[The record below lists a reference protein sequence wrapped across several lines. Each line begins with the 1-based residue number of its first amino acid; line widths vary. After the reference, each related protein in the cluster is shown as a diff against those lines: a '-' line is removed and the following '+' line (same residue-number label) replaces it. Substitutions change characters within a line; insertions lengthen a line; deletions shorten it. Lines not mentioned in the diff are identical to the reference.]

1 MPRGKEM
8 DRGFEKLYQPIAVG
22 NLVLKHRMIMA
33 PMMKIF
39 GAENGELTQ
48 SVIDYYR
55 ARAKGGAALI
65 TTGLL
70 EVLGRNIER
79 YPRIDD
85 DKYVPGLRRLA
96 ETIHSEGVP
105 IVVQLHHGG
114 SSAGDPVSPSGVPCL
129 TAGQEILQ
137 SRAMSLEEIEEIK
150 ELFVQAALRVKLAGC
165 DGVAPHGAAT
175 YLLQQFFSPR
185 MNLRTDLY
193 GGSLEN
199 RMRLPLEIVRGIR
212 KRCGPE
218 FVIGYAMVVDELS
231 PGGIVLEDSLR
242 FAIALEK
249 EGVDYIDVRAGT
261 HESFAVMESGRGH
274 SNHQP
279 RTGIWEYSE
288 PVKKVLKIPVFC
300 STSGCYDP
308 ALWEEALE
316 KGKAD
321 VISLAKPVICD
332 PDMPKKVLEGRL
344 EDIRQCI
351 LCIECLG
358 YGARGCSL
366 NAEVGREG
374 EYSIE
379 RANNPKKVLVAGGG
393 PGGLEAAR
401 VAALRGH
408 NVTVMDKEAEA
419 GGNLRI
425 IGLCK
430 GNDLLLNFRDWLIRQ
445 CIKAGVRV
453 ELGKEVTPQVVRQAN
468 PDVVIAATGAPVPVI
483 PPIPG
488 IQKSHVVTA
497 VDVITGKVPVGKNVV
512 VIGGGRVGVDTAYT
526 IAAKGLA
533 GHVTIVEP
541 FPVSALA
548 YDMSILCRT
557 YMLFVLLPKY
567 GVQGLTGMRI
577 EEITDREVMVVDREG
592 KRQKIKGDSVVIA
605 LGYRPNMN
613 LYESLRGEN
622 IELYAVGDCEKAR
635 SIADAVDEG
644 ARVARQI

>member
-1 MPRGKEM
+1 MDKKFEMVLKPISVGK
-8 DRGFEKLYQPIAVG
+8 
-22 NLVLKHRMIMA
+22 LVLKHRMIMA

-48 SVIDYYR
+48 SVIDYYH

-65 TTGLL
+65 TTGLF
-70 EVLGRNIER
+70 EVLGRKIER

-85 DKYVPGLRRLA
+85 DRFIPGLQRLA
-96 ETIHSEGVP
+96 EAIHSEGVP

-114 SSAGDPVSPSGVPCL
+114 SSAGDPISPSGVPCL

-137 SRAMSLEEIEEIK
+137 SRAMHLDEIEEIK
-150 ELFVQAALRVKLAGC
+150 QLFVQAALRVKQTGC

-193 GGSLEN
+193 GGSVEN

-212 KRCGPE
+212 ERCGPE
-218 FVIGYAMVVDELS
+218 FLIGYAMVVDELS
-231 PGGIVLEDSLR
+231 PGGIVLEDSVR
-242 FAIALEK
+242 FATALEK
-249 EGVDYIDVRAGT
+249 EGVNYIDVRAGT
-261 HESFAVMESGRGH
+261 HESFAVTESGRGH

-288 PVKKVLKIPVFC
+288 AVKKVLKIPVFC

-308 ALWEEALE
+308 VLWEEAL
-316 KGKAD
+316 KNGRAD
-321 VISLAKPVICD
+321 VVSLGKPLICD
-332 PDMPKKVLEGRL
+332 PDMPRKVLEGRL

-366 NAEVGREG
+366 NPEVGRER
-374 EYSIE
+374 EYAIKPATDS
-379 RANNPKKVLVAGGG
+379 KKVLVAGAG

-408 NVTVMDKEAEA
+408 QVTVMDKQAEI

-445 CIKAGVRV
+445 CTKAGVKV
-453 ELGKEVTPQVVRQAN
+453 ELGKEVTPQVVRQVK
-468 PDVVIAATGAPVPVI
+468 PDVVISATGAPVPVI

-488 IQKSHVVTA
+488 IQKPHVLTA
-497 VDVITGKVPVGKNVV
+497 VDVITGKMPIGKNVV
-512 VIGGGRVGVDTAYT
+512 VIGGGRAGVDTAYT
-526 IAAKGLA
+526 LAAKGLA
-533 GHVTIVEP
+533 EHVTIVEP
-541 FPVSALA
+541 LPVSALA

-577 EEITDREVMVVDREG
+577 EEITDREVAVVDREG
-592 KRQKIKGDSVVIA
+592 RKQKIRGDSVVIA
-605 LGYRPNMN
+605 LGYRSNMS

-622 IELYAVGDCEKAR
+622 IELYAIGDCEKAR
-635 SIADAVDEG
+635 SVADAVDEG

>member
-1 MPRGKEM
+1 M
-8 DRGFEKLYQPIAVG
+8 DKKFEKLHTPIAVG
-22 NLVLKHRMIMA
+22 SLVLKHRMIMA

-65 TTGLL
+65 STGLF
-70 EVLGRNIER
+70 EVLGRKVER
-79 YPRIDD
+79 YPLIDD
-85 DKYVPGLRRLA
+85 DKFIPGMRRLA
-96 ETIHSEGVP
+96 EAIHAEGVP

-114 SSAGDPVSPSGVPCL
+114 SSAGDPISPSGVPCF

-137 SRAMSLEEIEEIK
+137 SRAMTLEEIEEIK
-150 ELFVQAALRVKLAGC
+150 RLFVQAALRVKLAGC

-175 YLLQQFFSPR
+175 YLLQQFFSPK
-185 MNLRTDLY
+185 MNLRTDRY

-212 KRCGPE
+212 DSCGPE
-218 FVIGYAMVVDELS
+218 FVIGYAMVVDELT
-231 PGGIVLEDSLR
+231 PGGIVSEDSVR
-242 FAIALEK
+242 FAMALEK
-249 EGVDYIDVRAGT
+249 AGVDYVDIRAGT
-261 HESFAVMESGRGH
+261 HESFAITESGRGH

-300 STSGCYDP
+300 STSGCYNP

-316 KGKAD
+316 KGQAD
-321 VISLAKPVICD
+321 VISLAKPLICD
-332 PDMPKKVLEGRL
+332 PEMPKKVLEGRL

-366 NAEVGREG
+366 NPDVGRER
-374 EYSIE
+374 EYAIK
-379 RANNPKKVLVAGGG
+379 RAETPKKVLVAGGG
-393 PGGLEAAR
+393 PGGLETAR

-408 NVTVMDKEAEA
+408 QVTVMEKESEL

-430 GNDLLLNFRDWLIRQ
+430 GNDLLLNFRDWLVRQ
-445 CIKAGVRV
+445 CINAGVKV
-453 ELGKEVTPQVVRQAN
+453 ELGREVTPQLIRQAR
-468 PDVVIAATGAPVPVI
+468 PDVVIVDTGAPLPVI

-497 VDVITGKVPVGKNVV
+497 VDVLTGKVPVGRNVV
-512 VIGGGRVGVDTAYT
+512 VMGGSRVGVDTAYT

-533 GHVTIVEP
+533 ESVTIVEP
-541 FPVSALA
+541 FPVAALA

-567 GVQGLTGMRI
+567 GVEGLTGMRI
-577 EEITDREVMVVDREG
+577 EEITDKEVVVVDRER
-592 KRQKIKGDSVVIA
+592 KRQKIKCDTAVIA

-613 LYESLRGEN
+613 LYEALRGEN
-622 IELYAVGDCEKAR
+622 IELYAIGDCERAQ
-635 SIADAVDEG
+635 SVADAVDEG
-644 ARVARQI
+644 ARLARQI

>member
-1 MPRGKEM
+1 MDKKFEM
-8 DRGFEKLYQPIAVG
+8 ILKPIAVG
-22 NLVLKHRMIMA
+22 SLVLKHRMIMA

-39 GAENGELTQ
+39 GAENGELTE
-48 SVIDYYR
+48 SVINYYR
-55 ARAKGGAALI
+55 ARARGGAALI
-65 TTGLL
+65 STGLL

-85 DKYVPGLRRLA
+85 DRYVPGLRTLA
-96 ETIHSEGVP
+96 EAIHEEGVP

-137 SRAMSLEEIEEIK
+137 SRPMTLEEIEEIK
-150 ELFVQAALRVKLAGC
+150 RLFVEAAMRVKRAGC

-185 MNLRTDLY
+185 MNVRTDLY

-199 RMRLPLEIVRGIR
+199 RMRLPLEIVRDIR
-212 KRCGPE
+212 ERCGPD
-218 FVIGYAMVVDELS
+218 FLIGYAMVVDELT
-231 PGGIVLEDSLR
+231 PGGIVLEDSIR
-242 FAIALEK
+242 FALALEK
-249 EGVDYIDVRAGT
+249 EGVSYIDVRAGT
-261 HESFAVMESGRGH
+261 HESFAVTEKGRGH

-308 ALWEEALE
+308 VLWEEALV
-316 KGKAD
+316 KRKAD
-321 VISLAKPVICD
+321 VVSLAKPLICD
-332 PDMPKKVLEGRL
+332 PDMPKKVQEGRL

-366 NAEVGREG
+366 NPEVGREK
-374 EYSIE
+374 EYAIR
-379 RANNPKKVLVAGGG
+379 RASNPKRVLVAGGG
-393 PGGLEAAR
+393 PGGLEVAR

-408 NVTVMDKEAEA
+408 QVTVIEKESEL

-430 GNDLLLNFRDWLIRQ
+430 GNDLLLNFRHWLVRQ
-445 CIKAGVRV
+445 CARAGVRI
-453 ELGKEVTPQVVRQAN
+453 ELGREVSPEVIRQVK
-468 PDVVIAATGAPVPVI
+468 PDVVVVATGASAPVI

-497 VDVITGKVPVGKNVV
+497 ADVLTGRIRVGKNVV
-512 VIGGGRVGVDTAYT
+512 VIGGSRVGVDTAYT

-533 GHVTIVEP
+533 ERVTIVEP
-541 FPVSALA
+541 FPVPALA

-577 EEITDREVMVVDREG
+577 EEITDKEVVVVDRAG
-592 KRQKIKGDSVVIA
+592 KKQKIMGDTVVIA
-605 LGYRPNMN
+605 LGYRSNMN
-613 LYESLRGEN
+613 LYEALRGEN
-622 IELYAVGDCEKAR
+622 IELYAIGDCERAR
-635 SIADAVDEG
+635 SVADAVDEG
-644 ARVARQI
+644 ARIARQI

>member
-1 MPRGKEM
+1 M
-8 DRGFEKLYQPIAVG
+8 DNKFEKLHTPIAVG
-22 NLVLKHRMIMA
+22 SLVLKHRMIMA

-65 TTGLL
+65 STGLF
-70 EVLGRNIER
+70 EVLGRKVER
-79 YPRIDD
+79 YPLIDD
-85 DKYVPGLRRLA
+85 DKFIPGMRRLA
-96 ETIHSEGVP
+96 EAIHAEGVP

-114 SSAGDPVSPSGVPCL
+114 SSAGDPISPSGVPCF
-129 TAGQEILQ
+129 TASQEILQ
-137 SRAMSLEEIEEIK
+137 SRAMTLEEIEEIK
-150 ELFVQAALRVKLAGC
+150 RLFVQAALRVKLTGC

-175 YLLQQFFSPR
+175 YLLQQFFSPK
-185 MNLRTDLY
+185 MNLRTDRY

-212 KRCGPE
+212 DSCGPE
-218 FVIGYAMVVDELS
+218 FVIGYAMVADELT
-231 PGGIVLEDSLR
+231 PGGIVLEDSVR
-242 FAIALEK
+242 FAMALEK
-249 EGVDYIDVRAGT
+249 AGVDYVDIRAGT
-261 HESFAVMESGRGH
+261 HESFAITESGRGH

-300 STSGCYDP
+300 STSGCYNP

-316 KGKAD
+316 KGQAD
-321 VISLAKPVICD
+321 VISLAKPLICD
-332 PDMPKKVLEGRL
+332 PEMPQKVLEGRL

-366 NAEVGREG
+366 NPDVGRER
-374 EYSIE
+374 EFAIK
-379 RANNPKKVLVAGGG
+379 RAETPKKVLVAGGG
-393 PGGLEAAR
+393 PGGLETAR

-408 NVTVMDKEAEA
+408 QVTVMEKESEL

-430 GNDLLLNFRDWLIRQ
+430 GNDLLLNFRDWLVRQ
-445 CIKAGVRV
+445 CINAGVKV
-453 ELGKEVTPQVVRQAN
+453 ELGREVTPQLIRQAR
-468 PDVVIAATGAPVPVI
+468 PDVVIVDTGAPLPVI

-497 VDVITGKVPVGKNVV
+497 VDVLTGKVPVGRNVV
-512 VIGGGRVGVDTAYT
+512 VMGGSRVGVDTAYT

-533 GHVTIVEP
+533 ESVTIVEP
-541 FPVSALA
+541 FPVAALA

-567 GVQGLTGMRI
+567 GVEGLTGMRI
-577 EEITDREVMVVDREG
+577 EEITDKEVVVVDRER
-592 KRQKIKGDSVVIA
+592 KRQKIKCDTAVIA

-613 LYESLRGEN
+613 LYEALRGEN
-622 IELYAVGDCEKAR
+622 IELYAIGDCERAQ
-635 SIADAVDEG
+635 SVADAVDEG
-644 ARVARQI
+644 ARLARQI

>member
-1 MPRGKEM
+1 M
-8 DRGFEKLYQPIAVG
+8 DNKFEKLHTPIAVG
-22 NLVLKHRMIMA
+22 SLVLKHRMIMA

-65 TTGLL
+65 STGLF
-70 EVLGRNIER
+70 EVLGRKVER
-79 YPRIDD
+79 YPLIDD
-85 DKYVPGLRRLA
+85 DKFIPGMRRLA
-96 ETIHSEGVP
+96 EAIHAEGVP
-105 IVVQLHHGG
+105 IIVQLHHGG
-114 SSAGDPVSPSGVPCL
+114 SSAGDPISPSGVPCF
-129 TAGQEILQ
+129 TASQEILQ
-137 SRAMSLEEIEEIK
+137 SRAMTLEEIEEIK
-150 ELFVQAALRVKLAGC
+150 RLFVQAALRVKLAGC

-175 YLLQQFFSPR
+175 YLLQQFFSPK
-185 MNLRTDLY
+185 MNLRTDRY

-212 KRCGPE
+212 DSCGPE
-218 FVIGYAMVVDELS
+218 FVIGYAMVADELT
-231 PGGIVLEDSLR
+231 PGGIVLEDSVR
-242 FAIALEK
+242 FAMALEK
-249 EGVDYIDVRAGT
+249 AGVDYVDIRAGT
-261 HESFAVMESGRGH
+261 HESFAITESGRGH

-300 STSGCYDP
+300 STSGCYNP

-316 KGKAD
+316 KGQAD
-321 VISLAKPVICD
+321 VISLAKPLICD
-332 PDMPKKVLEGRL
+332 PEMPQKVLEGRL

-366 NAEVGREG
+366 NPDVGRER
-374 EYSIE
+374 EFAIK
-379 RANNPKKVLVAGGG
+379 RAETPKKVLVAGGG
-393 PGGLEAAR
+393 PGGLETAR

-408 NVTVMDKEAEA
+408 QVTVMEKESEL

-430 GNDLLLNFRDWLIRQ
+430 GNDLLLNFRDWLVRQ
-445 CIKAGVRV
+445 CINAGVKV
-453 ELGKEVTPQVVRQAN
+453 ELGREVTPQLIRQAR
-468 PDVVIAATGAPVPVI
+468 PDVVIVDTGAPLPVI

-497 VDVITGKVPVGKNVV
+497 VDVLTGKVPVGRNVV
-512 VIGGGRVGVDTAYT
+512 VMGGSRVGVDTAYT

-533 GHVTIVEP
+533 ESVTIVEP
-541 FPVSALA
+541 FPVAALA

-567 GVQGLTGMRI
+567 GVEGLTGMRI
-577 EEITDREVMVVDREG
+577 EEITDKEVVVVDRER
-592 KRQKIKGDSVVIA
+592 KRQKIKCDTAVIA

-613 LYESLRGEN
+613 LYEALRGEN
-622 IELYAVGDCEKAR
+622 IELYAIGDCERAQ
-635 SIADAVDEG
+635 SVADAVDEG
-644 ARVARQI
+644 ARLARQI

>member
-1 MPRGKEM
+1 M
-8 DRGFEKLYQPIAVG
+8 DKKFEKLHTPIAVG
-22 NLVLKHRMIMA
+22 SLVLKHRMIMA

-65 TTGLL
+65 STGLF
-70 EVLGRNIER
+70 EVLGRKVER
-79 YPRIDD
+79 YPLIDD
-85 DKYVPGLRRLA
+85 DKFIPGMRRLA
-96 ETIHSEGVP
+96 EAIHAEGVP

-114 SSAGDPVSPSGVPCL
+114 SSAGDPISPSGVPCF

-137 SRAMSLEEIEEIK
+137 SRAMTLEEIEEIK
-150 ELFVQAALRVKLAGC
+150 RLFVQAALRVKLAGC

-175 YLLQQFFSPR
+175 YLLQQFFSPK
-185 MNLRTDLY
+185 MNLRTDRY

-212 KRCGPE
+212 DSCGPE
-218 FVIGYAMVVDELS
+218 FVIGYAMVVDELT
-231 PGGIVLEDSLR
+231 PGGIVLEDSVR
-242 FAIALEK
+242 FAMALEK
-249 EGVDYIDVRAGT
+249 ARVDYVDIRAGT
-261 HESFAVMESGRGH
+261 HESFAITESGRGH
-274 SNHQP
+274 SNHQA

-300 STSGCYDP
+300 STSGCYNP

-316 KGKAD
+316 KGQAD
-321 VISLAKPVICD
+321 VISLAKPLICD
-332 PDMPKKVLEGRL
+332 PEMPKKVLEGRL

-366 NAEVGREG
+366 NPDVGRER
-374 EYSIE
+374 EYAIK
-379 RANNPKKVLVAGGG
+379 RAETPKKVLVAGGG
-393 PGGLEAAR
+393 PGGLETAR

-408 NVTVMDKEAEA
+408 QVTVMEKESEL

-430 GNDLLLNFRDWLIRQ
+430 GNDLLLNFRDWLVRQ
-445 CIKAGVRV
+445 CINAGVKV
-453 ELGKEVTPQVVRQAN
+453 ELGREVTPQLIRQAR
-468 PDVVIAATGAPVPVI
+468 PDVVIVDTGAPLPVI

-497 VDVITGKVPVGKNVV
+497 VDVLTGKVPVGRNVV
-512 VIGGGRVGVDTAYT
+512 VMGGSRVGVDTAYT

-533 GHVTIVEP
+533 ESVTIVEP
-541 FPVSALA
+541 FPVAALA

-567 GVQGLTGMRI
+567 GVEGLAGMRI
-577 EEITDREVMVVDREG
+577 EEITDKEVVVVDRER
-592 KRQKIKGDSVVIA
+592 KRQKIKCDTAVIA

-613 LYESLRGEN
+613 LYEALRGEN
-622 IELYAVGDCEKAR
+622 IELYAIGDCERAQ
-635 SIADAVDEG
+635 SVADAVDEG
-644 ARVARQI
+644 ARLARQI